1 MILFRESVEKLNEKN
16 SDKKRK
22 LKDEDEIIRKVL
34 IHLKALVQLQKYSE
48 AEKTVDYAF
57 KQNLKHSDLY
67 YMAGEIKRA
76 LGECLF
82 C

>member
-1 MILFRESVEKLNEKN
+1 MILFRESVERLN
-16 SDKKRK
+16 SDKKQK

-48 AEKTVDYAF
+48 AEKIVDYAF

-67 YMAGEIKRA
+67 YMAGEIKRS
-76 LGECLF
+76 LGERLF
-82 C
+82 S